1 MTAAITDDFSK
12 EGPAPASPDNIPDA
26 IRFFVRQPSPMIVMT
41 WAAVAVAVRLYL
53 GSFTAWDLA
62 VAGALLAWWPFKE
75 WLIHVH
81 VLHFKPR
88 KIGRWTFDPMN
99 ARKHR
104 RHHRNPW
111 RIDILFIPEHTFLY
125 GIPVLALFWI
135 GVMPTLPLAFTG
147 LMLEGLLTLHYE
159 WVHFIVHTRYKPKSW
174 LYQRLW
180 RNHRLHHCKNEHYWL
195 GVTMLAGDK
204 LLGTAKEK
212 DAVETSETCMTLGA
226 VEDLG
231 QHAAQMGG

>member
-1 MTAAITDDFSK
+1 
-12 EGPAPASPDNIPDA
+12 
-26 IRFFVRQPSPMIVMT
+26 
-41 WAAVAVAVRLYL
+41 VAVQ
-53 GSFTAWDLA
+53 
-62 VAGALLAWWPFKE
+62 E
-75 WLIHVH
+75 WLINVF

-88 KIGRWTFDPMN
+88 KIGPFTIDPAN
-99 ARKHR
+99 AKKHR

-111 RIDILFIPEHTFLY
+111 RIDILFIPAHTFLY
-125 GIPVLALFWI
+125 GIPLLTLFWTWA
-135 GVMPTLPLAFTG
+135 MPTLALAFTG
-147 LMLEGLLTLHYE
+147 LALEALLTLHYE
-159 WVHFIVHTRYKPKSW
+159 WVHFIVHTRYKPKTRF
-174 LYQRLW
+174 YQRLW

-231 QHAAQMGG
+231 QTAG